1 RIRLEPWRQDA
12 DECVGCAAQGY
23 RLAQYRRITP
33 EPPLPQTI
41 THEEN
46 LRPARPVLHL
56 GERAPEDWLRP
67 EQPEITARDV
77 DPLHKLR
84 PVSTTQ
90 IEAAGD
96 EIVSRQV
103 LEERIVLLP
112 IGEHRYGV
120 RTAASSSDV
129 HNATRFWVWQRMQ
142 QHGINHRKERC
153 VRADAQG
160 ERGQHGQ
167 GEAWTFDQNTAAL
180 PQVLNKS

>member
-1 RIRLEPWRQDA
+1 MRLYIPLSDDRHPRIGFRERGATGQPPGDHQNVCLIRAIRIGLQRHPDIRRRIRLEPWRQDA

-120 RTAASSSDV
+120 
-129 HNATRFWVWQRMQ
+129 
-142 QHGINHRKERC
+142 
-153 VRADAQG
+153 
-160 ERGQHGQ
+160 
-167 GEAWTFDQNTAAL
+167 
-180 PQVLNKS
+180 